1 MTTQPL
7 ESVFVINSEQA
18 FEQYIQKLLTE
29 CDLEQ
34 PNFAFPPARFE
45 NWPVLHFNVKGGDKY
60 HSTVT
65 SYLIDGLKDFTD
77 EIFRAICIVKY
88 GKPDLRRLTEKDRE
102 QFDVVIKIAEG
113 SSDGEGSAENIAN
126 SFFTNMNDTLK
137 SMNGWKQLAAFIAYV
152 GVLGGT
158 VSFLGYQYFQ
168 TQAEETKAQVAI
180 AEKLS
185 DNAKETMA
193 NQAQAFI
200 ELNKQQQETIQALMA
215 EKANESR
222 TIFSEE
228 LEKRAE
234 LASDGFMRQIAKDSA
249 VTEATVQSTTASG
262 DELKKY
268 KDKAITERVTNDT
281 AGDFYIKGLE
291 RIGTLGDTLS
301 ITAQRTDGII
311 FTLKVKVEKLQQ
323 FEKDI
328 LTNELV
334 IPDESRQPIRLAYK
348 ETLRDGKKS
357 GVGELISVSYKEVN
371 NERN

>member
-1 MTTQPL
+1 
-7 ESVFVINSEQA
+7 
-18 FEQYIQKLLTE
+18 
-29 CDLEQ
+29 
-34 PNFAFPPARFE
+34 
-45 NWPVLHFNVKGGDKY
+45 
-60 HSTVT
+60 
-65 SYLIDGLKDFTD
+65 
-77 EIFRAICIVKY
+77 
-88 GKPDLRRLTEKDRE
+88 
-102 QFDVVIKIAEG
+102 
-113 SSDGEGSAENIAN
+113 
-126 SFFTNMNDTLK
+126 
-137 SMNGWKQLAAFIAYV
+137 
-152 GVLGGT
+152 
-158 VSFLGYQYFQ
+158 
-168 TQAEETKAQVAI
+168 
-180 AEKLS
+180 
-185 DNAKETMA
+185 
-193 NQAQAFI
+193 
-200 ELNKQQQETIQALMA
+200 MA

>member
-34 PNFAFPPARFE
+34 SNFAFPPARFE

-77 EIFRAICIVKY
+77 EIFRAICVVKY

-102 QFDVVIKIAEG
+102 QFDIVIKIAEG
-113 SSDGEGSAENIAN
+113 SSDGEGSAADIAN

-137 SMNGWKQLAAFIAYV
+137 SMNGWKQLVAFIAYV

-215 EKANESR
+215 EKAKESR

-228 LEKRAE
+228 LEKRGE
-234 LASDGFMRQIAKDSA
+234 LASEGFMKQIAKDSA
-249 VTEATVQSTTASG
+249 VTEATVQSTTAKG
-262 DELKKY
+262 KELEQYKY
-268 KDKAITERVTNDT
+268 RATTEKTTND
-281 AGDFYIKGLE
+281 AADDFYIKGLE
-291 RIGTLGDTLS
+291 RTGTLGDTLS
-301 ITAQRTDGII
+301 ITAQRKDGII